1 MIIVDNLPVHH
12 GEAENDLNDF
22 FDDMSIELLYLPIY
36 SPDLNPVE
44 EAFSKMK
51 YLLKYR
57 YREHVYENLELA
69 VLHVVQD
76 IGPEDLLG
84 YFRHTNYLNV

>member
-1 MIIVDNLPVHH
+1 
-12 GEAENDLNDF
+12 
-22 FDDMSIELLYLPIY
+22 
-36 SPDLNPVE
+36 
-44 EAFSKMK
+44 MK